1 MSEFQLIL
9 SIIALIVFIIFFKQ
23 LFSGNY
29 PKRGVDFEAK
39 LPDTNIGGVSRADK
53 IFKKETSSEPTKSRE
68 EELEN
73 IARESIEKGD
83 NIEAK
88 KALQSLL
95 ILEPNNIEALR
106 MQGTVNLNMNDYA
119 NAKESFLKILE
130 LDEKDDLTH
139 NLLANTLH
147 KLGENDEAIKH
158 HKRAIEL
165 DKSYAPYYFN
175 YANTLYD
182 LGKKDEALTMYEK
195 ALSFDHSLKEAKKM
209 ISELKNGN
217 N

>member
-9 SIIALIVFIIFFKQ
+9 SIIALTVFIIFFKQ

-39 LPDTNIGGVSRADK
+39 LPDENIGGVSRADK
-53 IFKKETSSEPTKSRE
+53 IFKKEPSKETSYSRE
-68 EELEN
+68 EELLN
-73 IARESIEKGD
+73 IAKDSIEKGD

-95 ILEPNNIEALR
+95 ILEPNSTEALR
-106 MQGTVNLNMNDYA
+106 MLGTVNLNMNDYT
-119 NAKESFLKILE
+119 NAKDNFLKILKLE
-130 LDEKDDLTH
+130 PQDDLTH

-147 KLGENDEAIKH
+147 KLGEDEQAIEQ
-158 HKRAIEL
+158 HKKAIEL

-182 LGKKDEALTMYEK
+182 LGKREEALAMYKK
-195 ALSFDHSLKEAKKM
+195 ALELDNSLEEAKKM
-209 ISELKNGN
+209 ISELKNDN

>member
-9 SIIALIVFIIFFKQ
+9 SIIALVVFIIFFKQ

-106 MQGTVNLNMNDYA
+106 MQGTVNLNMNDYT

-165 DKSYAPYYFN
+165 DKSYAPYYYN

-195 ALSFDHSLKEAKKM
+195 ALEFDSSLKEAKKM

>member
-147 KLGENDEAIKH
+147 KLGEDDEAIKH

>member
-106 MQGTVNLNMNDYA
+106 MQGTVNLNMNDYT